1 MWRRS
6 VAASARALR
15 VNARK
20 NPQQQQ
26 QQRFLSAA
34 SLSPEE
40 LELLNEPREAMDYD
54 VVLVRVLSISLQR
67 DEEAEDQV
75 RERESSQCIGISW

>member
-6 VAASARALR
+6 VAASARAMR
-15 VNARK
+15 VSSRK
-20 NPQQQQ
+20 NPQ

-54 VVLVRVLSISLQR
+54 VVLVRLVLLLLQR
-67 DEEAEDQV
+67 D
-75 RERESSQCIGISW
+75 